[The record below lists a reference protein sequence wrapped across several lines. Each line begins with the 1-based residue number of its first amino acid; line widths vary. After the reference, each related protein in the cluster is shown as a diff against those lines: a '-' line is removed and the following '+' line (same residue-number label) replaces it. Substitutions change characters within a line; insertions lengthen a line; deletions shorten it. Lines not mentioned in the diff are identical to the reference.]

1 MSDYETIKGKIRK
14 VDLQGMSAEEYA
26 ERIIK
31 EKGVDIKINEGPFFY
46 QTYIDILKWYDD
58 WEEGRYITVDGVL
71 YLIYDTCDLETSSDY
86 IQLTPIADDTYEFHT
101 SFYNGGTC
109 LNEMIEDEIRRL
121 NGNS

>member
-1 MSDYETIKGKIRK
+1 MSDYETLKGKIRK
-14 VDLQGMSAEEYA
+14 IDLQGMSAEQYA

-86 IQLTPIADDTYEFHT
+86 IQLTPIADDTYDFYT

-109 LNEMIEDEIRRL
+109 LNEMIEDEIRRM

>member
-1 MSDYETIKGKIRK
+1 MSDYETLKGKIRK
-14 VDLQGMSAEEYA
+14 IDLQGMSAEEYA

-71 YLIYDTCDLETSSDY
+71 YLIYDTCDIDSFADY
-86 IQLTPIADDTYEFHT
+86 IHMTPIEDNTYEFHT

-121 NGNS
+121 NGKS